1 MRRRITIAIL
11 AAVAITLLIAGIG
24 TLVLARL
31 GARQQT
37 EHDLRAQ
44 ATDLATSIT
53 DVESTTAAAR
63 VINGV
68 RRALDLEG
76 IEIMRFGP
84 AGRTVDRL
92 PDDVTVADLDVGAL
106 RAGHVVSGNHGS
118 LVYAAAPA
126 RATNAGVLP
135 VVVLTRKADPL
146 LRRAGGWFALA
157 AIATLGIG
165 ALVAWGLSRRIS
177 QPLLHAELATRRIAA
192 GDLST
197 RVPDEGGDDELSS
210 LGRSINQMAETL
222 ERSRGVERQFLL
234 SVSHDLRTPLTSIRG
249 YAEAIADG
257 TIAAPAD
264 GANVIL
270 AEARRLE
277 RLVRDLLDLAKL
289 ESRQFTLEMTTVDL
303 ADIAAGTADGF
314 RPEADDAGVAIAV
327 TASDDVLVT
336 GDADRLAQV
345 TANLVE
351 NALKYASS
359 SVTIDVRADGGWAEL
374 DVRDDGPGIAPEDVP
389 HVFERLYV
397 SRHEPRRKEA
407 GSGLGLAIVRELVTA
422 MGGQVRANAA
432 PGAGACLSV
441 FLPLVSSTNST
452 SWTTPPASTSS

>member
-11 AAVAITLLIAGIG
+11 AAVAVTLLIAGLG

-44 ATDLATSIT
+44 ASDLATSIT
-53 DVESTTAAAR
+53 DVETTTAAAR

-84 AGRTVDRL
+84 AGRTVDQV
-92 PDDVTVADLDVGAL
+92 PDGVTVADLDLSAL
-106 RAGHVVSGNHGS
+106 RAGKVVSGNHGS

-146 LRRAGGWFALA
+146 LKRAGGWFALA

-165 ALVAWGLSRRIS
+165 ALVAWGLSRRLS
-177 QPLLHAELATRRIAA
+177 QPLVHAELATRRIAA

-197 RVPDEGGDDELSS
+197 RMPDDGGTDELSS

-257 TIAAPAD
+257 TMATPAD

-289 ESRQFTLEMTTVDL
+289 ESRQFTLEMTSVDL
-303 ADIAAGTADGF
+303 ADVAATTAEGF
-314 RPEADDAGVAIAV
+314 RPEADEARVAIEV
-327 TASDDVLVT
+327 TPREAAFVH

-351 NALKYASS
+351 NALKYATSR
-359 SVTIDVRADGGWAEL
+359 VTVDVRAGDGWAEL
-374 DVRDDGPGIAPEDVP
+374 DVRDDGPGIAAEDLP

-422 MGGQVRANAA
+422 MGGQVRASAS
-432 PGAGACLSV
+432 PGGGACLSV
-441 FLPLVSSTNST
+441 ALPLISST
-452 SWTTPPASTSS
+452 SWATPTSSTTP